1 MLLKDLKKKEIK
13 QISSDIAPKLMPHP
27 AFMFYCKSE
36 QDRLKF
42 IEDYF
47 NHYLKKW
54 NNTEIILTNENHDA
68 IITLIDI
75 FAFAEKEKGLGASS
89 IKKYKNPYAN
99 ISFHRK
105 NVSYLANIIAPATV
119 DTKIMTIYS
128 TLKYTDESNK
138 LVDEAIKL
146 SEENNFMLVYETFSK
161 KSVEILTEK
170 GFETAYEKRFSTT
183 QYFETIMT
191 YYRHDALTPVKLI
204 EEFKPIVID
213 EEPGETAENAQKE
226 DAEYPENK

>member
-1 MLLKDLKKKEIK
+1 MLLKDLKKKELK
-13 QISSDIAPKLMPHP
+13 QISADIAPKLTTHP

-36 QDRLKF
+36 KDREKF

-47 NHYLKKW
+47 NYYLKKW
-54 NNTEIILTNENHDA
+54 DNSEIILINDSHDA

-75 FAFAEKEKGLGASS
+75 FKFADKEKGIGASS

-99 ISFHRK
+99 ICFHRS

-128 TLKYTDESNK
+128 TLKYTDEFK
-138 LVDEAIKL
+138 ELVKEAIKIA
-146 SEENNFMLVYETFSK
+146 EENNFMIVYETFSK
-161 KSVEILTEK
+161 KSVEIMTEM

-191 YYRHDALTPVKLI
+191 YYKHDVSKPIKLI

-213 EEPGETAENAQKE
+213 EEPGETAEKAKAE
-226 DAEYPENK
+226 ETEYPEKN